1 MLHPPSEGPQ
11 LGIQP
16 IGSMCSEAVRVGA
29 GELALLMSD
38 PKGSLVGTA
47 NGLAGHP
54 NPCGLAILND
64 LKELRVPCGSAGCSI
79 SPLGA
84 WPLVDDMVTHLP

>member
-1 MLHPPSEGPQ
+1 MPIKSPLSVYPVPKPVLNSCCTPPSEGPQ

-54 NPCGLAILND
+54 KSMWVGHPQ
-64 LKELRVPCGSAGCSI
+64 
-79 SPLGA
+79 
-84 WPLVDDMVTHLP
+84 